1 MPAEPRHAGLA
12 AEYAHVTAPLRRLA
26 DRYASEVCVAL
37 CAGDDV
43 PDWVHAEIHDLPST
57 MQRTGQLAA
66 RYERMVL
73 DLVEAG
79 VLQSHVGESYDG
91 VVVAVNEQEP
101 TRGTVTVR
109 EPAVEAPLV
118 SASPLPLGTEAQ
130 VRLTTADVSARKVEF
145 TLE

>member
-1 MPAEPRHAGLA
+1 M
-12 AEYAHVTAPLRRLA
+12 TAPLRRLA

-43 PDWVHAEIHDLPST
+43 PDWVHAALPDLPTT

-79 VLQSHVGESYDG
+79 VLRDRVGERFEG
-91 VVVAVNEQEP
+91 VVVSVDEQEH
-101 TRGTVTVR
+101 TRGTITVR
-109 EPAVEAPLV
+109 DPAVEAPLV
-118 SASPLPLGTEAQ
+118 SPSPLPFGTEAQ
-130 VRLTTADVSARKVEF
+130 VRLTTADVATRKVEF